1 MNDKGLLFFTLSLLC
16 FWLVAD
22 DLVGKKRL
30 SNIAGMLTPD
40 LPSVGDM
47 ISDKAGELADAAKD
61 KVEDATKETAKD
73 LNKKAPDVF
82 FDPNDKK
89 DKQKAKDSAKDK
101 VYNKFVEKYGIGGEF

>member
-40 LPSVGDM
+40 LGLPSMDDLK
-47 ISDKAGELADAAKD
+47 DKAKDA
-61 KVEDATKETAKD
+61 VEDATKETAKD
-73 LNKKAPDVF
+73 LNKKAPDIF

-89 DKQKAKDSAKDK
+89 DKEKAKKSAKDK

>member
-1 MNDKGLLFFTLSLLC
+1 MNVNDKGLLFFTLSLLC

-30 SNIAGMLTPD
+30 SNIAGMLTPN

-47 ISDKAGELADAAKD
+47 AKD
-61 KVEDATKETAKD
+61 AVEDATKETAKD
-73 LNKKAPDVF
+73 LNEKAPDVF
-82 FDPNDKK
+82 FDPHDKK
-89 DKQKAKDSAKDK
+89 DKEKAKKSAKDK